1 MHITA
6 HQPAGEDG
14 IGYQWR
20 KNILKPKVKSA
31 DINAAF
37 KADVGS
43 EINYLFNV
51 SRRDRIDLQS
61 CRNLKEQS
69 L

>member
-6 HQPAGEDG
+6 RQPAGEDC
-14 IGYQWR
+14 IGYQWS

-31 DINAAF
+31 DFNAAF

-43 EINYLFNV
+43 EINYLFDV
-51 SRRDRIDLQS
+51 SGRERIDLQS